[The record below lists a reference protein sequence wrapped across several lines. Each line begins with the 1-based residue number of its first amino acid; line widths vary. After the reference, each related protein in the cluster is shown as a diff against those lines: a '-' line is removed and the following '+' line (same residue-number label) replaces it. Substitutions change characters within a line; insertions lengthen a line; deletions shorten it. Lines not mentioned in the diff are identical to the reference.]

1 MSLELLPQYIEKVD
15 ELLAND
21 LPLNDLPLN
30 DLPLGNL
37 PLSKLTSEIEHD
49 LLPEHMAILLE
60 AFPLKSRLIIW
71 RQLSSEYQQNIFLEM
86 RNESRQMLLDSM
98 DDDSCFPLFDKLDA
112 NSLLELTEHL
122 SDRFIEYAIS
132 QMTAKQREHF
142 KKAQDYSES
151 EVGHWQSFD
160 ENKIPEKLKV
170 SAAKKVCAKNRAL
183 LSEVIYVINTQAEL
197 LGEIAINRL
206 LTLNDEKLLT
216 EVIYQEVQYLEAT
229 KNIDEAADAVILSG
243 KSALPVVDENGCLTG
258 RLDLDS
264 AYRYK
269 EQQKDSQLF
278 QSAGLSEEED
288 LFSSVWL
295 SSKNRAIWL
304 GINLLTAFL
313 ASWFIGLFEATLQQ
327 VVALAVLMPVVA
339 SMGGISG
346 SQTLTLIIRGL
357 ALGQITDA
365 NRQAIVNKELKVG
378 AINGI
383 LWATV
388 IGIIT
393 FYWFANPMLSVTIC
407 IAILGNIL
415 VASLS
420 GVWVPW
426 ILDKFNIDP
435 ALSGA
440 VILTTVTDIFG
451 FIAFLGC
458 GTLLLL

>member
-1 MSLELLPQYIEKVD
+1 MSLEQLPEYIEKLD
-15 ELLAND
+15 ELFTNEEALNTLA
-21 LPLNDLPLN
+21 
-30 DLPLGNL
+30 
-37 PLSKLTSEIEHD
+37 TEIQLA
-49 LLPEHMAILLE
+49 LLPEHVAILLE
-60 AFPLKSRLIIW
+60 AFPITSRLKLW
-71 RQLSSEYQQNIFLEM
+71 ELFSSEYQQNIFLEM
-86 RNESRQMLLDSM
+86 KNESRQMLLNSM
-98 DDDSCFPLFDKLDA
+98 NDDECFPLFDKLDA

-122 SDRFIEYAIS
+122 SDRFIEYAVS
-132 QMTAKQREHF
+132 QMTAKQREYF
-142 KKAQDYSES
+142 KKAQDYSED
-151 EVGHWQSFD
+151 EVGHWQNFD
-160 ENKIPEKLKV
+160 EYKIPEKLKV
-170 SAAKKVCAKNRAL
+170 SAAKKICSKRQSSCND
-183 LSEVIYVINTQAEL
+183 VIYIIDNKAVL
-197 LGEIAINRL
+197 LGEVAINQL
-206 LTLNDEKLLT
+206 LLLNDDKLLT
-216 EVIYQEVQYLEAT
+216 EVDYQIGPTLEAS
-229 KNIDEAADAVILSG
+229 KSMDEAAEKVILSG
-243 KSALPVVDENGCLTG
+243 KIALPVVDENGYLTG
-258 RLDLDS
+258 RLDLHS
-264 AYRYK
+264 AYKYK
-269 EQQKDSQLF
+269 EQQKDNQLI

-288 LFSSVWL
+288 LFSNVWL

-357 ALGQITDA
+357 ALGQISET

-378 AINGI
+378 AINGV

-393 FYWFANPMLSVTIC
+393 YYWFATPLLSITIC

-426 ILDKFNIDP
+426 ILNKFKIDP

-451 FIAFLGC
+451 FVAFLGC

>member
-1 MSLELLPQYIEKVD
+1 
-15 ELLAND
+15 
-21 LPLNDLPLN
+21 
-30 DLPLGNL
+30 
-37 PLSKLTSEIEHD
+37 
-49 LLPEHMAILLE
+49 MAILLE

>member
-1 MSLELLPQYIEKVD
+1 MSLELLTEYIEKAD
-15 ELLAND
+15 ELFTDELHLHDIA
-21 LPLNDLPLN
+21 L
-30 DLPLGNL
+30 
-37 PLSKLTSEIEHD
+37 EIERD
-49 LLPEHMAILLE
+49 LLPEHAAILLE
-60 AFPLKSRLIIW
+60 AFPLERRLSLW
-71 RQLSSEYQQNIFLEM
+71 KLFSGDFQQNIFLEM
-86 RNESRQMLLDSM
+86 KNESRQMILNAL
-98 DDDSCFPLFDKLDA
+98 DDDACFPLFDRLDA
-112 NSLLELTEHL
+112 NSLLELTENL
-122 SDRFIEYAIS
+122 GERFIEYAVTT
-132 QMTAKQREHF
+132 MTAKQKEHF
-142 KKAQDYSES
+142 KKAQDYPDD
-151 EVGHWQSFD
+151 EVGRWQSYD
-160 ENKIPEKLKV
+160 EINVSHKLKV
-170 SAAKKVCAKNRAL
+170 SAAKKLCTQEQPMLTDIV
-183 LSEVIYVINTQAEL
+183 YVIDNQAKL
-197 LGEIAINRL
+197 LGGIPISQLLILDDDKRLADIILHEVSVIN
-206 LTLNDEKLLT
+206 
-216 EVIYQEVQYLEAT
+216 AS
-229 KNIDEAADAVILSG
+229 KNVGEAADEVILSG
-243 KSALPVVDENGCLTG
+243 KAALPIVDENGCLTG
-258 RLDLDS
+258 RLDLHS
-264 AYRYK
+264 AFKFK
-269 EQQKDSQLF
+269 EQQTDNQII

-304 GINLLTAFL
+304 GINLITAFL

-365 NRQAIVNKELKVG
+365 NRKDIVKKELKVG
-378 AINGI
+378 VINGL
-383 LWATV
+383 LWSAV
-388 IGIIT
+388 IGVIT
-393 FYWFANPMLSVTIC
+393 FFWFGNPMLSVTIC

-426 ILDKFNIDP
+426 MLNKLNIDP

>member
-1 MSLELLPQYIEKVD
+1 MSLELLPEYIEKVD
-15 ELLAND
+15 ELFTNE
-21 LPLNDLPLN
+21 LPLN
-30 DLPLGNL
+30 
-37 PLSKLTSEIEHD
+37 EIAVKIEQE
-49 LLPEHMAILLE
+49 LLPEHTAIILE
-60 AFPLKSRLIIW
+60 AFPIKPRLSLW
-71 RQLSSEYQQNIFLEM
+71 ELFDNEYQQNIFLEM
-86 RNESRQMLLDSM
+86 KNDSRKMLLNAM
-98 DDDSCFPLFDKLDA
+98 DDEACLPLFDKLDA
-112 NSLLELTEHL
+112 NSLLELSEQL

-132 QMTAKQREHF
+132 QMTAKQRNHF
-142 KKAQDYSES
+142 KKAQDYSEE

-160 ENKIPEKLKV
+160 EHKVLIKLKV
-170 SAAKKVCAKNRAL
+170 SAAKKICSKDQAAANDA
-183 LSEVIYVINTQAEL
+183 IYIIDSQSTL
-197 LGEIAINRL
+197 LGEISINRL
-206 LTLNDEKLLT
+206 LLLNDDAPFT
-216 EVIYQEVQYLEAT
+216 EITYQESLPLETT
-229 KNIDEAADAVILSG
+229 KSMDEAVEAVILSG
-243 KSALPVVDENGCLTG
+243 KLALPVIDENGCLTG
-258 RLDLDS
+258 RLDLHT
-264 AYRYK
+264 AYEYK
-269 EQQKDSQLF
+269 EQQKDNQLI

-288 LFSSVWL
+288 LFSSVWV

-304 GINLLTAFL
+304 GINLITAFL

-357 ALGQITDA
+357 ALGQISDA
-365 NRQAIVNKELKVG
+365 NKQAIINKELKVG

-393 FYWFANPMLSVTIC
+393 FFWFENPMLSVTIC

-426 ILDKFNIDP
+426 VLTKFNIDP

>member
-1 MSLELLPQYIEKVD
+1 MSLELLTEYIEKAD
-15 ELLAND
+15 ELFTDELHLHDIA
-21 LPLNDLPLN
+21 L
-30 DLPLGNL
+30 
-37 PLSKLTSEIEHD
+37 EIERD
-49 LLPEHMAILLE
+49 LLPEHAAILLE
-60 AFPLKSRLIIW
+60 AFPLERRLSLW
-71 RQLSSEYQQNIFLEM
+71 KLFSGDFQQNIFLEM
-86 RNESRQMLLDSM
+86 KNESRQMILNAL
-98 DDDSCFPLFDKLDA
+98 DDDACFPLFDRLDA
-112 NSLLELTEHL
+112 NTLLELTENL
-122 SDRFIEYAIS
+122 GERFIEYAVTT
-132 QMTAKQREHF
+132 MTAKQKEHF
-142 KKAQDYSES
+142 KKAQDYPDD
-151 EVGHWQSFD
+151 EVGRWQSYD
-160 ENKIPEKLKV
+160 EINVSHKLKV
-170 SAAKKVCAKNRAL
+170 SAAKKLCTQDQPMLTDIV
-183 LSEVIYVINTQAEL
+183 YVIDNQAKL
-197 LGEIAINRL
+197 LGGIPISQLLILDDDKPLADIILHEVSVIN
-206 LTLNDEKLLT
+206 
-216 EVIYQEVQYLEAT
+216 AS
-229 KNIDEAADAVILSG
+229 KNVGEAADEVILSG
-243 KSALPVVDENGCLTG
+243 KAALPIVDENGCLTG
-258 RLDLDS
+258 RLDLHS
-264 AYRYK
+264 AFKFK
-269 EQQKDSQLF
+269 EQQTDNQII

-304 GINLLTAFL
+304 GINLITAFL

-365 NRQAIVNKELKVG
+365 NRKDIVKKELKVG
-378 AINGI
+378 VINGL
-383 LWATV
+383 LWSAV
-388 IGIIT
+388 IGVIT
-393 FYWFANPMLSVTIC
+393 FFWFGNPMLSVTIC

-426 ILDKFNIDP
+426 MLNKLNIDP

>member
-1 MSLELLPQYIEKVD
+1 MSLELLPEYIEKVD
-15 ELLAND
+15 ALF
-21 LPLNDLPLN
+21 
-30 DLPLGNL
+30 
-37 PLSKLTSEIEHD
+37 TSELSLNELAFEIEQT
-49 LLPEHMAILLE
+49 LLPEHTAILLE
-60 AFPLKSRLIIW
+60 AFPIKPRLSLW
-71 RQLSSEYQQNIFLEM
+71 ELFSNDYQKNIFLEM
-86 RNESRQMLLDSM
+86 KNDSRQMLLNAM
-98 DDDSCFPLFDKLDA
+98 DDDACLPLFDKLDA
-112 NSLLELTEHL
+112 NSLLELSEQL

-132 QMTAKQREHF
+132 QMTAKQRNHF
-142 KKAQDYSES
+142 KKAQDYSEE

-160 ENKIPEKLKV
+160 EHKILVKLKV
-170 SAAKKVCAKNRAL
+170 SAAKKICSKDQSAANDA
-183 LSEVIYVINTQAEL
+183 IYIIDSQSTL
-197 LGEIAINRL
+197 LGELSINRL
-206 LTLNDEKLLT
+206 LLLNDETPFT
-216 EVIYQEVQYLEAT
+216 EITYQESIPLETT
-229 KNIDEAADAVILSG
+229 KSMDEAVEAVILSG
-243 KSALPVVDENGCLTG
+243 KLALPVVDENGCLTG
-258 RLDLDS
+258 RLDLHT
-264 AYRYK
+264 AYEYK
-269 EQQKDSQLF
+269 EQQKDNQLI

-288 LFSSVWL
+288 LFSSVWV

-304 GINLLTAFL
+304 GINLITAFL

-357 ALGQITDA
+357 ALGQISDA
-365 NRQAIVNKELKVG
+365 NKQAIVKKELKVG

-388 IGIIT
+388 IGVIT
-393 FYWFANPMLSVTIC
+393 FYWFENPMLSVTIC

-426 ILDKFNIDP
+426 VLTKFNIDP

>member
-1 MSLELLPQYIEKVD
+1 MSLELLPQYIEQVD

-21 LPLNDLPLN
+21 LPLDQLA
-30 DLPLGNL
+30 
-37 PLSKLTSEIEHD
+37 SEIEHD

-60 AFPLKSRLIIW
+60 AFPIKPRLIIW
-71 RQLSSEYQQNIFLEM
+71 KLFSSEYQQNIFLEM
-86 RNESRQMLLDSM
+86 RNESRQMLLNSM
-98 DDDSCFPLFDKLDA
+98 DDDSCLPLFDKLDA

-132 QMTAKQREHF
+132 QMTTKQREHF

-183 LSEVIYVINTQAEL
+183 LSEVVYVINTQAKL

-264 AYRYK
+264 AYKYK
-269 EQQKDSQLF
+269 EQQKDNQLF

-393 FYWFANPMLSVTIC
+393 FYWFANPMLSITIC

>member
-15 ELLAND
+15 ELLA
-21 LPLNDLPLN
+21 NDLPLN

>member
-1 MSLELLPQYIEKVD
+1 MSLELLPVYIEKI
-15 ELLAND
+15 ENLLTND
-21 LPLNDLPLN
+21 LQLNELVF
-30 DLPLGNL
+30 
-37 PLSKLTSEIEHD
+37 EIENT
-49 LLPEHMAILLE
+49 LMPEHVAILLE
-60 AFPLKSRLIIW
+60 AFPIKPRLSIW
-71 RQLSSEYQQNIFLEM
+71 ELFSAEYQQSIFLDM
-86 RNESRQMLLDSM
+86 KNESRQMLLNAI
-98 DDDSCFPLFDKLDA
+98 DDDVCFYLFDKLDA
-112 NSLLELTEHL
+112 NSLLELTENL
-122 SDRFIEYAIS
+122 SDRFIEYAVS
-132 QMTAKQREHF
+132 QMTSKQREHF
-142 KKAQDYSES
+142 KKAQDYSDI

-160 ENKIPEKLKV
+160 ESKIPQKLKV
-170 SAAKKVCAKNRAL
+170 SAAKKVCAKELPL
-183 LSEVIYVINTQAEL
+183 LTDVLYITDDKSKL

-206 LTLNDEKLLT
+206 LIMGDDKPLADFILLEIQALKANKNIEEAVD
-216 EVIYQEVQYLEAT
+216 EVIS
-229 KNIDEAADAVILSG
+229 SG

-258 RLDLDS
+258 RLDLHS
-264 AYRYK
+264 AYKYK
-269 EQQKDSQLF
+269 EQQKDRQLI
-278 QSAGLSEEED
+278 QSAGLIEEED
-288 LFSSVWL
+288 LFASVWI
-295 SSKNRAIWL
+295 SSKNRAVWL

-327 VVALAVLMPVVA
+327 AVALAVLMPVIA
-339 SMGGISG
+339 SIGGISG

-365 NRQAIVNKELKVG
+365 NRLAIVKKELKVG
-378 AINGI
+378 VINGL
-383 LWATV
+383 LWSTV

-393 FYWFANPMLSVTIC
+393 YFWFGNPMLSITIC

-426 ILDKFNIDP
+426 LLNKFNIDP

>member
-1 MSLELLPQYIEKVD
+1 MSLELLPEYIEKVD
-15 ELLAND
+15 ELFTNE
-21 LPLNDLPLN
+21 LPLN
-30 DLPLGNL
+30 
-37 PLSKLTSEIEHD
+37 EIAVKIEQE
-49 LLPEHMAILLE
+49 LLPEHTAILLE
-60 AFPLKSRLIIW
+60 AFPIKPRLSLW
-71 RQLSSEYQQNIFLEM
+71 ELFDNEYQQNIFLEM
-86 RNESRQMLLDSM
+86 KNDSRKMLLNAM
-98 DDDSCFPLFDKLDA
+98 DDDACLPLFDKLDA
-112 NSLLELTEHL
+112 NSLLELSEQL

-132 QMTAKQREHF
+132 QMTAKQRNHF
-142 KKAQDYSES
+142 KKAQDYSEE

-160 ENKIPEKLKV
+160 EHKILVKLKV
-170 SAAKKVCAKNRAL
+170 SAAKKICSKDQDAANDA
-183 LSEVIYVINTQAEL
+183 IYIIDSQSTL
-197 LGEIAINRL
+197 LGELSINRL
-206 LTLNDEKLLT
+206 LLLNDDAPFT
-216 EVIYQEVQYLEAT
+216 EITYQESLPLETT
-229 KNIDEAADAVILSG
+229 KSMDEAVEAVILSG
-243 KSALPVVDENGCLTG
+243 KLALPVIDENGCLTG
-258 RLDLDS
+258 RLDLHT
-264 AYRYK
+264 AYEYK
-269 EQQKDSQLF
+269 EQQKDNQLI

-288 LFSSVWL
+288 LFSSVWV

-304 GINLLTAFL
+304 GINLITAFL

-357 ALGQITDA
+357 ALGQISDA
-365 NRQAIVNKELKVG
+365 NKQAIINKELKVG

-393 FYWFANPMLSVTIC
+393 FFWFENPMLSVTIC

-426 ILDKFNIDP
+426 VLTKFNIDP

>member
-1 MSLELLPQYIEKVD
+1 MSLDQLTHYIEQLE
-15 ELLAND
+15 ELFVNE
-21 LPLNDLPLN
+21 
-30 DLPLGNL
+30 L
-37 PLSKLTSEIEHD
+37 PLSNLASELEAE
-49 LLPEHMAILLE
+49 LSPEYVATLLE
-60 AFPLKSRLIIW
+60 AFPLEQRLNLW
-71 RQLSSEYQQNIFLEM
+71 KLFSNDFQQRIFLEM
-86 RNESRQMLLDSM
+86 KNESRQMILSSLEDEE
-98 DDDSCFPLFDKLDA
+98 CFPLFDRLDA
-112 NSLLELTEHL
+112 NSLLELTENL
-122 SDRFIEYAIS
+122 SERFIEYAVTK
-132 QMTAKQREHF
+132 MTAKQKEHF
-142 KKAQDYSES
+142 KESQDYSDD
-151 EVGHWQSFD
+151 EVGRWQSFD
-160 ENKIPEKLKV
+160 EKSISQKLKV
-170 SAAKKVCAKNRAL
+170 SAAKKAYFKE
-183 LSEVIYVINTQAEL
+183 SSS
-197 LGEIAINRL
+197 
-206 LTLNDEKLLT
+206 LT
-216 EVIYQEVQYLEAT
+216 EVIYIIDNQSKLLGEIFVSQLMTMDDDKLLADVIYQETQFFEAS
-229 KNIDEAADAVILSG
+229 KDVGEAADEVILSG
-243 KSALPVVDENGCLTG
+243 KYALPVVNENGYLTG
-258 RLDLDS
+258 RFDLHA

-269 EQQKDSQLF
+269 EQQKDSQLIK
-278 QSAGLSEEED
+278 SAGLSEEED
-288 LFSSVWL
+288 LFANVWL
-295 SSKNRAIWL
+295 SSKNRAVWL

-378 AINGI
+378 AINGV

-388 IGIIT
+388 IGFIT
-393 FYWFANPMLSVTIC
+393 FYWFENPMLSVTIS

-415 VASLS
+415 IASLS

-426 ILDKFNIDP
+426 LLNKFNIDP

>member
-1 MSLELLPQYIEKVD
+1 MLNNGLLGKVMSLELLPEYIEKVD
-15 ELLAND
+15 ELFTHE
-21 LPLNDLPLN
+21 LPLNA
-30 DLPLGNL
+30 
-37 PLSKLTSEIEHD
+37 LTVEIERE
-49 LLPEHMAILLE
+49 LLPENTAILLE
-60 AFPLKSRLIIW
+60 AFPIKPRLMLW
-71 RQLSSEYQQNIFLEM
+71 KEFSSEYQQNIFLEM
-86 RNESRQMLLDSM
+86 KNESRQMLLNAM
-98 DDDSCFPLFDKLDA
+98 DDDACLPLFDKLDA
-112 NSLLELTEHL
+112 NSLLELTEDL
-122 SDRFIEYAIS
+122 SARFIEYAIS
-132 QMTAKQREHF
+132 KMTAKQRDHF
-142 KKAQDYSES
+142 KKAQDYSEE

-160 ENKIPEKLKV
+160 ENKIFAKLKV
-170 SAAKKVCAKNRAL
+170 SAAKKICSKKQVAC
-183 LSEVIYVINTQAEL
+183 SEVIYIIDNQSVL
-197 LGEIAINRL
+197 LGEVAINKL
-206 LTLNDEKLLT
+206 LLLNDEQPLAELID
-216 EVIYQEVQYLEAT
+216 EEFIFLDST
-229 KNIDEAADAVILSG
+229 KNMDEAAEAVILSG
-243 KSALPVVDENGCLTG
+243 KLALPVVDENGCLTG
-258 RLDLDS
+258 RLDLHS
-264 AYRYK
+264 AYKYK
-269 EQQKDSQLF
+269 EQQTDNQLI

-304 GINLLTAFL
+304 GINLVTAFL

-357 ALGQITDA
+357 ALGQISDA
-365 NRQAIVNKELKVG
+365 NRQAIINKELKVG

-393 FYWFANPMLSVTIC
+393 FYWFSNPMLSVTIC
-407 IAILGNIL
+407 LAILGNIL

-420 GVWVPW
+420 GVWIPW
-426 ILDKFNIDP
+426 ILTKFKIDP